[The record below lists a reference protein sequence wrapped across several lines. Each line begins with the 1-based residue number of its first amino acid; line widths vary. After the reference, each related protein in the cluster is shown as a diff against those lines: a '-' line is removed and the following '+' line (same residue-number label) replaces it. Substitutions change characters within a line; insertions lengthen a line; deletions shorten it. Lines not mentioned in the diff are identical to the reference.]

1 MGTFTYERH
10 IRETDLDFLGH
21 VNHAKYLSILEEAR
35 WEMISDGGYGFNDLR
50 EAMISPVILEVN
62 IRYKKEICNREAIV
76 IETQTQLPLSKVGKL
91 GQIMRKENGQ
101 IAASAIITYG
111 IMDLRQRVLIHP
123 PSIWLEAIGVENT
136 PSTTS

>member
-21 VNHAKYLSILEEAR
+21 VTHAKYLSILEEAR

-123 PSIWLEAIGVENT
+123 PSIWLEAIGVEKT
-136 PSTTS
+136 QSTTS